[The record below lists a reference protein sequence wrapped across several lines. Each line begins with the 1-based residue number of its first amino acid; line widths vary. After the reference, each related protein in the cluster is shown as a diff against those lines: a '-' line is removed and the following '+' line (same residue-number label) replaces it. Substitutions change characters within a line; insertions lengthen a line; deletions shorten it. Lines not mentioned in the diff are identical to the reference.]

1 MLFVLVIRDGCKAR
15 EILSNH
21 GKMHKAL
28 CERIKNELQL
38 NIMVI
43 GPSGL
48 HFDLWSHEWLTKSG
62 VTLQMSDYSKLSDY
76 NWTEWL
82 VKNKAAQAANAPII
96 FEEAVMII
104 KIHSENFNVLFYKR
118 SLLNPSN
125 ILIIRSLLQMLNKYC
140 TQSVNVIFTLAF
152 YEHLRVAF
160 Y

>member
-1 MLFVLVIRDGCKAR
+1 MIIRVINKIGRDA
-15 EILSNH
+15 SNVR
-21 GKMHKAL
+21 L
-28 CERIKNELQL
+28 QQTVRLQL
-38 NIMVI
+38 NRMI
-43 GPSGL
+43 S
-48 HFDLWSHEWLTKSG
+48 E
-62 VTLQMSDYSKLSDY
+62 
-76 NWTEWL
+76 
-82 VKNKAAQAANAPII
+82 NKAAQAANAPII

>member
-1 MLFVLVIRDGCKAR
+1 MPAFYGYFVWSF
-15 EILSNH
+15 LSFSCNI
-21 GKMHKAL
+21 M
-28 CERIKNELQL
+28 LQL
-38 NIMVI
+38 NIIII

-48 HFDLWSHEWLTKSG
+48 HFDLWSYEWLTKSG

-96 FEEAVMII
+96 FEEIVMII
-104 KIHSENFNVLFYKR
+104 KIHSETFNVLFYKR

-125 ILIIRSLLQMLNKYC
+125 TLIIRSLLQMLNKYC
-140 TQSVNVIFTLAF
+140 PQSVNVIFTLAF